1 MRTKGKDFVEINNA
15 MEKMMQIAHS
25 KKQVNGIK

>member
-15 MEKMMQIAHS
+15 MEKMILTGAQRPFVYA
-25 KKQVNGIK
+25 